1 MTNLSLLLLLAIS
14 IGISCIAS
22 TASAFATIS
31 SSRSSCSTSHHS
43 TALASSSS
51 IDDNN
56 NVNMNTSRRQM
67 MSTSTRAASRILSL
81 SLSPS
86 IISAA
91 LTLSPLTAS
100 ARAPGSKDICAS
112 ILQIRDA
119 STSLQ
124 TLLQPSNWDQYT
136 VVDGEGRAGSTDGA
150 RRILGGIAP
159 QGGSRAIDVAK
170 NTPLYRI
177 DVAFVT
183 VRKYVLEGGS
193 DNDDDRSWTDSL
205 DLERFE
211 ELADRVVYNVS
222 KSDGNFYSVLF
233 AMKGGKMIEDI
244 FVETR
249 GLVEQGVGDLDEM
262 IGLLKSAG
270 APCMD

>member
-1 MTNLSLLLLLAIS
+1 MTNLSLLLSVAIGIS
-14 IGISCIAS
+14 ISCIAS
-22 TASAFATIS
+22 TAFAFSSSITSHAAIS
-31 SSRSSCSTSHHS
+31 SSQLST
-43 TALASSSS
+43 TLALSSSSS
-51 IDDNN
+51 IDV
-56 NVNMNTSRRQM
+56 NVNVNIHRRQM
-67 MSTSTRAASRILSL
+67 LSTITESSAAIASILSL
-81 SLSPS
+81 S
-86 IISAA
+86 
-91 LTLSPLTAS
+91 LSPLTAS

-112 ILQIRDA
+112 LLQIRDA
-119 STSLQ
+119 STSLKQ
-124 TLLQPSNWDQYT
+124 LLEPANWNQYT
-136 VVDGEGRAGSTDGA
+136 IIDGEGRAGSTDGA

-159 QGGSRAIDVAK
+159 QGGMAAIDAAK

-183 VRKYVLEGGS
+183 VRKYVLEGSGS
-193 DNDDDRSWTDSL
+193 DSGSDSDSDPWTDSFDL
-205 DLERFE
+205 DRFE

-249 GLVEQGVGDLDEM
+249 GLVKQGVGDLEEM

>member
-1 MTNLSLLLLLAIS
+1 MNLSIFLRVT

-22 TASAFATIS
+22 TAFAFSIS
-31 SSRSSCSTSHHS
+31 SSSTSSQIKLQSSQSS
-43 TALASSSS
+43 TELSA
-51 IDDNN
+51 IN
-56 NVNMNTSRRQM
+56 RRQM
-67 MSTSTRAASRILSL
+67 LSAITV
-81 SLSPS
+81 SSV
-86 IISAA
+86 SAA
-91 LTLSPLTAS
+91 CVLAPLTAS

-112 ILQIRDA
+112 LLQIRDA

-124 TLLQPSNWDQYT
+124 NLLEPNNWNQYT
-136 VVDGEGRAGSTDGA
+136 VIDGEGRAGSTDGA

-159 QGGSRAIDVAK
+159 QSGMAAIDAAK
-170 NTPLYRI
+170 KTPLYRI

-183 VRKYVLEGGS
+183 VRKAVLEGS
-193 DNDDDRSWTDSL
+193 DAWTESFDL
-205 DLERFE
+205 DRFE

-249 GLVEQGVGDLDEM
+249 GLVKQGVGDLEEM